1 MNFKREFRILPWLIC
16 AVLAVAAYFL
26 RFVFWGY
33 SFSAMVCCGIIA
45 IIAFYEITR
54 MLRIKYSRG
63 MKLLRRVFTVCLCI
77 GLLIVGI
84 TECFIIKASFGDPGK
99 HCDYMVVLGAKVRVT
114 GPSASLWDRIYGAY
128 DYMVEHPDV
137 IAIVSGGQGDDEPM
151 TEAESMQAE
160 LILLGIDPDRIWL
173 EDQATST
180 LENLDFSMKLVEEK
194 AGSRPAKIGV
204 LSSEFHLLRANMFAT
219 RQNVAAIT
227 IPAKTSDPG
236 TFWGYF
242 LREIL
247 MVWYYGLIG

>member
-1 MNFKREFRILPWLIC
+1 MIKKHPVLFILLILL
-16 AVLAVAAYFL
+16 AVLIL
-26 RFVFWGY
+26 
-33 SFSAMVCCGIIA
+33 AMLITGIVILGFA
-45 IIAFYEITR
+45 GGGSGEFQY
-54 MLRIKYSRG
+54 L
-63 MKLLRRVFTVCLCI
+63 
-77 GLLIVGI
+77 
-84 TECFIIKASFGDPGK
+84 
-99 HCDYMVVLGAKVRVT
+99 VVLGTTVNGT
-114 GPSASLWDRIYGAY
+114 EPSSMLKDRIDAAY
-128 DYMVEHPDV
+128 AYLVAHEDV
-137 IAIVSGGQGDDEPM
+137 ICIVSGGKGDAENLS
-151 TEAESMQAE
+151 EAQCMVNE
-160 LILLGIDPDRIWL
+160 LVALGIDPDRIWL